1 MASLRRVSYL
11 LIILFFLDVSFID
24 HVATQ
29 CGVYWRPAGED
40 WANTWDGMLL
50 FSCPKGK
57 SIRRI
62 HSIHRNC
69 IEDRIWAFSCESNS
83 AAQVC
88 SWTGF
93 VNSYDDLLNFKCPN
107 NGFISGIYSVHSNK
121 REDRRFEF
129 KCCHSSSYS
138 RHSCKW
144 SHTTNWDADI
154 DYSTTWGWLAGAH
167 SYHNNHYEDRRW
179 QFYQCTKS
187 LLDQ

>member
-29 CGVYWRPAGED
+29 CGVLWRPGGED
-40 WANTWDGMLL
+40 WANTWDGMVL

-121 REDRRFEF
+121 REDR
-129 KCCHSSSYS
+129 SVV
-138 RHSCKW
+138 
-144 SHTTNWDADI
+144 TAAATAATAVNGATPLTGTPT
-154 DYSTTWGWLAGAH
+154 STIAPLGVGWLEHTAITITITKT
-167 SYHNNHYEDRRW
+167 EDGN
-179 QFYQCTKS
+179 FIN
-187 LLDQ
+187 L